1 MNTDMSPIL
10 LTTLSRMKLKP
21 LAYSACLLLLL
32 ALPSYAGSLTYSL
45 TRIQISSQADWENL
59 KKTGLALEEGIRINQ
74 KSVELVLSDQELKKL
89 QQNHFHVVVL
99 ERDVS
104 RKIASNLATG
114 ESNGFATGSMSGY
127 FTFDEVISKVRQY
140 QNTFPKLVGPL
151 KQIGTSIEGRP
162 IYAFKIS
169 DNPEQEE
176 ADEPEV
182 LYISLQHAREPA
194 GMMTLLYF
202 IEQLLKAYQ
211 PQNMEAT
218 FVVNHRQLW
227 FIPVANPDGY
237 VYNQQ
242 NNPNGGGLWRKN
254 RRNNGQSYGVDL
266 NRNFSFAWAYDNS
279 GSSSNPQDETYRGSA
294 PFSEPEDLALRG
306 FVARHNFR
314 ISLNY
319 HSYLGA
325 LIYPWAYTNGL
336 TPDRQ
341 TYFQQSTR
349 LVTVNEYVTGNTD
362 GTLGYTSNG
371 DSDDWLYGDR
381 AFKPKVIAY
390 TCELGSDFDGFW
402 PSINRVMQI
411 VRKNYSLALWLA
423 EMADSHVAV
432 EDFYESS
439 KQGKELPK
447 GHKSDVSIILRNSGL
462 QIATNLFITLKSKNP
477 GIIIDNPSSPP
488 STLKSLGRA
497 VKHFKVTVPAT
508 TTSEN
513 ANIEVEISINGIF
526 LRKELLR
533 FFLY

>member
-1 MNTDMSPIL
+1 MSAIL

-21 LAYSACLLLLL
+21 LAYSVCLLLLL

-59 KKTGLALEEGIRINQ
+59 KKMGLALEEGIRINQ
-74 KSVELVLSDQELKKL
+74 ESVELVLSDQELKKL

-114 ESNGFATGSMSGY
+114 ESNGFANGSMGGY

-169 DNPEQEE
+169 DNPEREE

-182 LYISLQHAREPA
+182 LYVSLQHAREPV
-194 GMMTLLYF
+194 GMMTMLYF

-211 PQNMEAT
+211 REDMEAT
-218 FVVNHRQLW
+218 FVIDHRQLW
-227 FIPVANPDGY
+227 FVPVANPDGY

-279 GSSSNPQDETYRGSA
+279 GSSPNPEDEIYRGSA

-314 ISLNY
+314 LSMNY

-325 LIYPWAYTNGL
+325 LIYPWAYTRGF
-336 TPDRQ
+336 TPDTQ
-341 TYFQQSTR
+341 TYFKQSAR
-349 LVTVNEYVTGNTD
+349 LVSKNEYLIGNT
-362 GTLGYTSNG
+362 LGILNYTSNG

-381 AFKPKVIAY
+381 SFKPKIIAY
-390 TCELGSDFDGFW
+390 TCELGWDEDGFW
-402 PSINRVMQI
+402 PSIKRVMQI
-411 VRKNYSLALWLA
+411 VQKNYSMALWLA

-432 EDFYESS
+432 EEYYESS
-439 KQGKELPK
+439 KQWAELPK
-447 GHKSDVSIILRNSGL
+447 GHRSDVTIILRNSGL
-462 QIATNLFITLKSKNP
+462 QTATNLVITLKSKTP

-488 STLKSLGRA
+488 SSLESRGRVA
-497 VKHFKVTVPAT
+497 KHFKVTVPAT
-508 TTSEN
+508 TTSKS
-513 ANIEVEISINGIF
+513 ANIEVEIFINGVF

-533 FFLY
+533 FYLY